1 MTPSRRPP
9 PTHFRTYPVAET
21 EASLSFCNPKLALKI
36 HSAVLTAPAAHSKR
50 LYRKCSGIRLALL
63 SNFICRSTS
72 DRELAFTVVRLRY
85 IAWFDWKCDMPPPK
99 PVRILLVDDH
109 PIFREGLS
117 MVIQSQPDFMR
128 IGQCTVDHSTSVD
141 RTSCRQHG
149 HSSHICTRIEPRFPA
164 CGSSQKD

>member
-9 PTHFRTYPVAET
+9 PTHFRTHPVAET

-72 DRELAFTVVRLRY
+72 DRELAFHRYLLSWKQVFLRPY
-85 IAWFDWKCDMPPPK
+85 TAGPAFLHRSK
-99 PVRILLVDDH
+99 L
-109 PIFREGLS
+109 
-117 MVIQSQPDFMR
+117 
-128 IGQCTVDHSTSVD
+128 GQW
-141 RTSCRQHG
+141 Q
-149 HSSHICTRIEPRFPA
+149 
-164 CGSSQKD
+164 